1 MNLFADIRELVIGA
15 LDALVAEGALP
26 QGLSFDNVAV
36 EPPRDAAHGDMA
48 TNAAMVLA
56 KPAGLK
62 PRDIAEALAG
72 KLTEDARISDA
83 MVAGPGFLNL
93 RLDGAAWTGL
103 VSTILTDP
111 AYGRS
116 TLGAGRKVNVEYVSA
131 NPTGPLH
138 VGHTRGAVFGDALA
152 SLLEFAG
159 HEVTR
164 EYYINDGGAQ
174 VDVLARSAYER
185 YREALGHAPEIAEGL
200 YPGDYLV
207 PVGEALK
214 EKYGDS
220 LLDKGEE
227 HWLEDVREFAIARM
241 MEMIREDLAA
251 LGVEMD
257 VFFSEKSLYG
267 TGRIEAAIE
276 ELRGKDLI
284 YKGTLEPP
292 KGKMPEDWEP
302 REQTLFRSTAHG
314 DDVDR
319 PIMKSDGAWTYF
331 APDIAYHYDKVTRG
345 FDALID
351 VFGADHGGYVKR
363 MKAAVSALSDGKVP
377 LDIKLTQLVKL
388 YKNGEPFKMSKRAGN
403 FVTLRDVV
411 DAVGK
416 DVTRFHMLTRKNDA
430 PLDFDFDKVLEQSRE
445 NPVFYVQYANA
456 RVHSVLRKA
465 AAMGVVPG
473 QPVQSEKAELQE
485 QPSKQEGKEENTRLA
500 AMPRNHGVATFAF
513 SGEDEPR
520 ALTRR
525 IPKPVAF
532 YSGGG
537 MQSARLDISDEAEIS
552 VAKKLAEWPR
562 LVEIAAR
569 GHEPHRI
576 AFYLYDLASELH
588 GLWNKGNENP
598 ALRFVQ
604 EGDSEATSA
613 KIALPKAVSIVI
625 SAGLGILGVTPAE
638 EMR

>member
-1 MNLFADIRELVIGA
+1 MNLFSEIRGLV
-15 LDALVAEGALP
+15 LDALAQMQSEGALP
-26 QGLSFDNVAV
+26 EGLSFDNVAV

-56 KPAGLK
+56 KPAKMK
-62 PRDIAEALAG
+62 PRDIADVLAG
-72 KLTEDARISDA
+72 KLSADDRITSA
-83 MVAGPGFLNL
+83 EVAGPGFLNL
-93 RLDGAAWTGL
+93 RLASSVWQGVLAAALEKG
-103 VSTILTDP
+103 TD
-111 AYGRS
+111 YGRS
-116 TLGAGRKVNVEYVSA
+116 TMGHGQKVNVEYVSA

-152 SLLEFAG
+152 SLLAYSG

-185 YREALGHAPEIAEGL
+185 YREANGLSPEIAEGL
-200 YPGDYLV
+200 YPGDYLI
-207 PVGEALK
+207 PIGQALK

-220 LLDKGEE
+220 LIDKPESV
-227 HWLEDVREFAIARM
+227 WLEELREFSTDAM
-241 MEMIREDLAA
+241 MDLIRADLKA

-267 TGRIEAAIE
+267 TGRIEAA
-276 ELRGKDLI
+276 LQSLTDKGLI
-284 YKGTLEPP
+284 YEGVLEPP
-292 KGKMPEDWEP
+292 KGKKPEDWEP
-302 REQTLFRSTAHG
+302 REQTLFKSTEHG

-319 PIMKSDGAWTYF
+319 PVKKSDGSWTYF
-331 APDIAYHYDKVTRG
+331 APDIAYHYDKVSRG

-388 YKNGEPFKMSKRAGN
+388 WKNGEPFKMSKRAGN

-411 DAVGK
+411 DQVGP
-416 DVTRFHMLTRKNDA
+416 DVTRFVMLTRKNDA

-445 NPVFYVQYANA
+445 NPVFYVQYAHA
-456 RVHSVLRKA
+456 RVMSVLRRA
-465 AAMGVVPG
+465 AEAGISADDTTLSG
-473 QPVQSEKAELQE
+473 ADLGKIDHASE
-485 QPSKQEGKEENTRLA
+485 
-500 AMPRNHGVATFAF
+500 
-513 SGEDEPR
+513 
-520 ALTRR
+520 LT
-525 IPKPVAF
+525 
-532 YSGGG
+532 
-537 MQSARLDISDEAEIS
+537 

-569 GHEPHRI
+569 TNEPHRV
-576 AFYLYDLASELH
+576 AFYLYELAGDFH
-588 GLWNKGNENP
+588 ALWNKGNDETQ
-598 ALRFVQ
+598 LRFIQ
-604 EGDSEATSA
+604 DGDVATSQS
-613 KIALPKAVSIVI
+613 KIALARAVSVVI
-625 SAGLGILGVTPAE
+625 SAGLGILGVTPAQ

>member
-1 MNLFADIRELVIGA
+1 MNLFSEIRGLV
-15 LDALVAEGALP
+15 LDALAQMQSEGALP
-26 QGLSFDNVAV
+26 EGLSFDNVAV

-56 KPAGLK
+56 KPAKMK
-62 PRDIAEALAG
+62 PRDIADVLAG
-72 KLTEDARISDA
+72 KLAEDPRITSA
-83 MVAGPGFLNL
+83 EVAGPGFLNL
-93 RLDGAAWTGL
+93 RLAPTVWQGVLAAVLEIG
-103 VSTILTDP
+103 TD
-111 AYGRS
+111 YGRS
-116 TLGAGRKVNVEYVSA
+116 TMGHGQKVNVEYVSA

-152 SLLEFAG
+152 SLLAYSG
-159 HEVTR
+159 HDVTR

-185 YREALGHAPEIAEGL
+185 YREANGLSPEIAEGL
-200 YPGDYLV
+200 YPGDYLI
-207 PVGEALK
+207 PIGEALK

-220 LLDKGEE
+220 LIDKPESE
-227 HWLEDVREFAIARM
+227 WLEDLRNFATEAM
-241 MEMIREDLAA
+241 MDLIRADLKA

-267 TGRIEAAIE
+267 TGRIESA
-276 ELRGKDLI
+276 LQSLTDKGLI
-284 YKGTLEPP
+284 YEGVLEPP
-292 KGKMPEDWEP
+292 KGKKPEDWEP
-302 REQTLFRSTAHG
+302 REQTLFKSTEHG

-319 PIMKSDGAWTYF
+319 PVKKSDGSWTYF

-388 YKNGEPFKMSKRAGN
+388 WKNGEPFKMSKRAGN

-411 DAVGK
+411 DQVGP
-416 DVTRFHMLTRKNDA
+416 DVTRFVMLTRKNDA

-445 NPVFYVQYANA
+445 NPVFYVQYAHA
-456 RVHSVLRKA
+456 RVMSVLRRA
-465 AAMGVVPG
+465 AEAGISTDDATLVGADLSKVDHA
-473 QPVQSEKAELQE
+473 SE
-485 QPSKQEGKEENTRLA
+485 
-500 AMPRNHGVATFAF
+500 
-513 SGEDEPR
+513 
-520 ALTRR
+520 LT
-525 IPKPVAF
+525 
-532 YSGGG
+532 
-537 MQSARLDISDEAEIS
+537 

-569 GHEPHRI
+569 TNEPHRV
-576 AFYLYDLASELH
+576 AFYLYELAGDFH
-588 GLWNKGNENP
+588 ALWNKGNDETQ
-598 ALRFVQ
+598 LRFIQ
-604 EGDSEATSA
+604 DGDVDTSQS
-613 KIALPKAVSIVI
+613 KIALARSVSVVI
-625 SAGLGILGVTPAE
+625 SAGLGILGVTPAQ